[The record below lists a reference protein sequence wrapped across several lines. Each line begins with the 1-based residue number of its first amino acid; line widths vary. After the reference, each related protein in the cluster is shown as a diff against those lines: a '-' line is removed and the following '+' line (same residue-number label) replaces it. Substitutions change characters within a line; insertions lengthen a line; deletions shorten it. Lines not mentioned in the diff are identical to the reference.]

1 MGILAGKN
9 TRVICQGFTGEQATF
24 HCEQAIA
31 CGTSIVGGV
40 AVGYGGKKH
49 LERPVFD
56 TVAEAVAE
64 TAPDA
69 PVIFMPP
76 TVAADA
82 IMEAADAGIKLIVC
96 LTENIPVRDMVHT
109 RRALAGSGIRLVG
122 PNTPGLITPGEA
134 RIGLLPASLFKPG
147 RIGIVSR
154 SSTLLLEA
162 GMQTSALGLG
172 QSTCVGIGGDR
183 VGGMDYVDCLRL
195 FFADPQTDGVI
206 LIGEIGGA
214 LEEQAA
220 AFLAKTPPEKPVAA
234 YIAGLHAPAG
244 RRLGHAGARIAAGH
258 GDAASKISALRDAG
272 VHIAESPDSMGSTM
286 QKALPGNRRPARRN

>member
-1 MGILAGKN
+1 MGILAGRN
-9 TRVICQGFTGEQATF
+9 TRIICQGFTGEQASF

-40 AVGYGGKKH
+40 AVGYGGKSH
-49 LERPVFD
+49 LDRPVFD

-64 TAPDA
+64 TSPDA
-69 PVIFMPP
+69 SVIFMPA

-96 LTENIPVRDMVHT
+96 VTENIPVRDIVHT
-109 RRALAGSGIRLVG
+109 RRALQGSGTRLIG

-134 RIGLLPASLFKPG
+134 KIGLLPASLFKPG
-147 RIGIVSR
+147 RIGIISR

-162 GMQTSALGLG
+162 GMQTTALGLG

-183 VGGMDYVDCLRL
+183 VTGMDYVDCLRL
-195 FFADPQTDGVI
+195 FLADNETDGII

-214 LEEQAA
+214 LEENAA
-220 AFLAKTPPEKPVAA
+220 AFLAKTPIEKPVVA
-234 YIAGLHAPAG
+234 YIAGLYAPSG

-258 GDAASKISALRDAG
+258 GDAASKIAALREAG
-272 VHIAESPDSMGSTM
+272 VVIAESPDAIGSTM
-286 QKALPGNRRPARRN
+286 QRVLQDSLRARR